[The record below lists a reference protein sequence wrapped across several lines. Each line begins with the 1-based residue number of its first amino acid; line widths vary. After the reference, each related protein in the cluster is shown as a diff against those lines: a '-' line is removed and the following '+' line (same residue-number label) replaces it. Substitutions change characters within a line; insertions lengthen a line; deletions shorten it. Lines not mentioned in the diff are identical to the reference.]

1 MTMISDFKGVWSED
15 VGDVLAKQKEI
26 GLETFA

>member
-1 MTMISDFKGVWSED
+1 MTMISDFRGVLSED
-15 VGDVLAKQKEI
+15 VGDLLAKQKEI